1 MKIRTLL
8 FGGAIGYVLG
18 ARAGRGRYEQ
28 IKRVS
33 GKLWNS
39 KPVQSGVSK
48 AKSAAGEATQD
59 LKDRAISAGPFVAGS
74 QYGKRADDPWTE
86 PVIRRDG
93 SDEGT
98 VTVSAVEL

>member
-28 IKRVS
+28 IKRIS
-33 GKLWNS
+33 GKVWSS
-39 KPVQSGVSK
+39 KPVQAGLGK
-48 AKSAAGEATQD
+48 AKSKAGDATQE
-59 LKDRAISAGPFVAGS
+59 LKDRAISAVPFVAGS
-74 QYGKRADDPWTE
+74 YYGKRADDPWAESAT
-86 PVIRRDG
+86 RRDG

-98 VTVSAVEL
+98 VSVSAVEL

>member
-33 GKLWNS
+33 GKAWNS
-39 KPVQSGVSK
+39 KPVQSGVTK
-48 AKSAAGEATQD
+48 AKSAAGEATAS
-59 LKDRAISAGPFVAGS
+59 LAVCSIWVVYRA
-74 QYGKRADDPWTE
+74 
-86 PVIRRDG
+86 
-93 SDEGT
+93 
-98 VTVSAVEL
+98 VSAVTAW